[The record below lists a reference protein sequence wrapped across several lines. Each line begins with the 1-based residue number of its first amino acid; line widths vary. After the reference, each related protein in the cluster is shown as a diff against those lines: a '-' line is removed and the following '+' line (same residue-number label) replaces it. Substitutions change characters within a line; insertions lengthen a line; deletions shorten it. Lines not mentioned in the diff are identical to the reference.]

1 MAKRARIVTEFDVT
15 GSNDNIGHLI
25 GISEPHEVHDFNF
38 RTMDMSRVDNFDP
51 GSDYHASREGTFR
64 GLDVEDSN
72 TSKLMEMVATLSQK
86 PYEWEK

>member
-1 MAKRARIVTEFDVT
+1 
-15 GSNDNIGHLI
+15 
-25 GISEPHEVHDFNF
+25 
-38 RTMDMSRVDNFDP
+38 MDMSRVDNFDP